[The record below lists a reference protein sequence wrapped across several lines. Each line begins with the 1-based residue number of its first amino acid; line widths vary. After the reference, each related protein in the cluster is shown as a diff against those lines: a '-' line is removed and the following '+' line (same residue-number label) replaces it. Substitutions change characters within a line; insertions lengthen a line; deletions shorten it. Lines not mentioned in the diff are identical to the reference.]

1 MTPPTTSSKTKAVVL
16 MFGWF
21 GSEMKHV
28 RKYADLY
35 IHRKCAVV
43 YGIAPSL
50 SVMIGHKPSFRK
62 LAIESV
68 GEVCK
73 LVRQVEGEK
82 RVHTIQQEKGR
93 SLEKSEE
100 KALPIVVH
108 SFSNGGA
115 FVTTVLTSMMKELKE
130 QTEEKESQDKIDLR
144 LFSDRIK
151 SNGFEVFDSAPAY
164 LYPEKF
170 HLVIETAI
178 QNVPAQVI
186 FKGFS
191 VIGKVLTQLS
201 DFLRKKEPFPIQFWN
216 EVIEGDMCK
225 RQAFLYST
233 KDTLTDFSKIEELIQ
248 IRKSRGFE
256 VIALNFKDSDHVQ
269 HWRKYPKEYE
279 NVLEEVLSMVLIK
292 SMSTKK
298 RASCK

>member
-1 MTPPTTSSKTKAVVL
+1 MSIEVITPPTASSETKAVVL

-21 GSEMKHV
+21 GSEKKHV

-43 YGIAPSL
+43 YGITPPL
-50 SVMIGHKPSFRK
+50 SVVFGHKPSFRK

-73 LVRQVEGEK
+73 LVRQVEEEK
-82 RVHTIQQEKGR
+82 RTHTNQQEKGR

-100 KALPIVVH
+100 KSLPIVVH

-115 FVTTVLTSMMKELKE
+115 FVTTALASMIKELKE
-130 QTEEKESQDKIDLR
+130 QTEEEESQDKIDLR
-144 LFSDRIK
+144 FFSDRIK

-164 LYPEKF
+164 LYPEKL
-170 HLVIETAI
+170 HQVIESAI

-186 FKGFS
+186 SKGLL
-191 VIGKVLTQLS
+191 VVGKGLTQLS
-201 DFLRKKEPFPIQFWN
+201 DLLRKKEPYPIQFWN
-216 EVIEGDMCK
+216 DVIEGDMCK

-233 KDTLTDFSKIEELIQ
+233 KDMLTDFSKVEELIQ

-279 NVLEEVLSMVLIK
+279 NVLEEVLRMV
-292 SMSTKK
+292 
-298 RASCK
+298 

>member
-1 MTPPTTSSKTKAVVL
+1 MSIEVITPPTASSETKAVVL

-21 GSEMKHV
+21 GSEKKHV
-28 RKYADLY
+28 RKYANLY

-43 YGIAPSL
+43 YGITPPL
-50 SVMIGHKPSFRK
+50 SVVFDHKPTFRK

-73 LVRQVEGEK
+73 LVRQVEEEK
-82 RVHTIQQEKGR
+82 RIHTIQQEKGR
-93 SLEKSEE
+93 SLETSEE
-100 KALPIVVH
+100 KPLPIVVH

-115 FVTTVLTSMMKELKE
+115 FVTTVLASMIKELKE
-130 QTEEKESQDKIDLR
+130 QTEEEESQDKIDLR
-144 LFSDRIK
+144 FFSDRIK

-164 LYPEKF
+164 LYPEKL
-170 HLVIETAI
+170 HQVIESAI

-186 FKGFS
+186 SKGLL
-191 VIGKVLTQLS
+191 VVGKGLTQLS
-201 DFLRKKEPFPIQFWN
+201 DLLRKKEPYPIQFWN
-216 EVIEGDMCK
+216 DVIEGDMCK

-233 KDTLTDFSKIEELIQ
+233 KDMLTDFSKVEELIQ

-279 NVLEEVLSMVLIK
+279 NVLEKVLRMV
-292 SMSTKK
+292 
-298 RASCK
+298 

>member
-1 MTPPTTSSKTKAVVL
+1 MSIEVITPPTASSETKAVVL

-21 GSEMKHV
+21 GSEKKHV

-43 YGIAPSL
+43 YGITPPL
-50 SVMIGHKPSFRK
+50 SVVFGHKPSFRK

-73 LVRQVEGEK
+73 LVRQVEEEK
-82 RVHTIQQEKGR
+82 RIHTIQQEKGR
-93 SLEKSEE
+93 SLETSEE
-100 KALPIVVH
+100 KPLPIVVH

-115 FVTTVLTSMMKELKE
+115 FVTTVLASMIKELKE
-130 QTEEKESQDKIDLR
+130 QTEEEESQDKIDLR
-144 LFSDRIK
+144 FFSDRIK

-164 LYPEKF
+164 LYPEKL
-170 HLVIETAI
+170 HQVIESAI

-186 FKGFS
+186 SKGLL
-191 VIGKVLTQLS
+191 VVGKGLTQLS
-201 DFLRKKEPFPIQFWN
+201 DLLRKKEPYPIQFWN
-216 EVIEGDMCK
+216 DVIEGDMCK

-233 KDTLTDFSKIEELIQ
+233 KDMLTDFSKVEELIQ

-279 NVLEEVLSMVLIK
+279 NVLEKVLRMV
-292 SMSTKK
+292 
-298 RASCK
+298 